1 MKRAWLMCSHTL
13 FPLVK
18 VIHWILRGVKVMKR
32 TKVKKQKTPKKQ
44 GCSLFLLLMLLA
56 LAPVVLA
63 TVILSTTSLHL
74 TRTNLEGSVQTTLH
88 VTADNLAKYCKENEI
103 TAMNASGY
111 YEYLDSLKEE
121 DLEMAILAD
130 GIPATTSIKNE
141 NDYRIREIPMDQDL
155 VSGGGTEGYYDK
167 NVVIDGNAY
176 YGYYIPIMNDGRIT
190 AVAFAA
196 ERKNDITD
204 ALWEI
209 EVVFLI
215 CAVGMVLLF
224 GAICFFLSRALSSRM
239 KETGARVDALAE
251 GDLSAQ
257 KESHSIVREI
267 RNLLLNTSQMQRNL
281 AQVIGGVQEISGE
294 LLNSVRQVAEGSNA
308 TMEQAEQISQAVDQ
322 LSAAAEE
329 MAENVQ
335 NISDRMDEIGA
346 AVNDISASA
355 GQLQKDSEEMQDNSR
370 KAGEGMEKILTG
382 SSRSVESVDTI
393 TSKIHET
400 NDYIE
405 KIDEAVALIFSISG
419 QTNLLSLNASI
430 EAARA
435 GEAGRGFAVVAEEIR
450 KLSEQSAAG
459 AEQIKELAQGIME
472 KSGETV
478 EQADVVKDIIREEQ
492 DYIIATRE
500 QYQQLEQS
508 IRHSAEEIRKIAGET
523 RHLSQQKEDILGN
536 IGSLSAIS
544 EENAANNQQVNA
556 NIDEILTQI
565 QTVGANC
572 DKMKQISGELE
583 NSVAYFHTEKEPA
596 GK

>member
-1 MKRAWLMCSHTL
+1 MK
-13 FPLVK
+13 K
-18 VIHWILRGVKVMKR
+18 

-121 DLEMAILAD
+121 NLEMAILAD

-155 VSGGGTEGYYDK
+155 VSDGGTEGYYDK
-167 NVVIDGNAY
+167 NVVIEGNAY

-204 ALWEI
+204 ALREI

-281 AQVIGGVQEISGE
+281 AQVIGGVQEVSGE

>member
-18 VIHWILRGVKVMKR
+18 VIHWILRGVKVMKK

-167 NVVIDGNAY
+167 NVVIEGNAY

-329 MAENVQ
+329 MAGNVQ

-370 KAGEGMEKILTG
+370 KAGEGMEKIMTG

-393 TSKIHET
+393 TSKIRET

-556 NIDEILTQI
+556 NIEEILTQI

>member
-18 VIHWILRGVKVMKR
+18 VIHWILRGVKVMKK

-155 VSGGGTEGYYDK
+155 VSGGGTDGYYDK

-209 EVVFLI
+209 KVVFLI
-215 CAVGMVLLF
+215 CAAGIVLLF

-281 AQVIGGVQEISGE
+281 AQVIGGVQEVSGE
-294 LLNSVRQVAEGSNA
+294 LLNSVRQVAEGSNT

-370 KAGEGMEKILTG
+370 KAGEGMEKIMTG

-556 NIDEILTQI
+556 NIEEILTQI